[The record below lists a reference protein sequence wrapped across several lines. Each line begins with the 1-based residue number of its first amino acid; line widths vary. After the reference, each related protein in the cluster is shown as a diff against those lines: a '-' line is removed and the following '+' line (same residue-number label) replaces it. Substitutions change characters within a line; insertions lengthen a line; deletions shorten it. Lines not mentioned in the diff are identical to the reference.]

1 MKILYFG
8 GGLGNQIFEFA
19 FYLAL
24 KDRYPKER
32 IYGIYP
38 NFKFREHIGGFEIEK
53 IFDVKFPPTSFKA
66 KFVIALLFCYK
77 KIFPHTR
84 FCSLHSTNVNWNAIA
99 FNAFKSDLSFYE
111 NRKDW
116 LIFRPIY
123 LNERNQKL
131 INLMLSVQSVAIH
144 VRRGDFLSSK
154 YCDMLADIATPSYY
168 QKAIELIKKRFS
180 ASHFFVFSDDIEWCK
195 SHLSIPNEPVYSDWN
210 VGKDSYI
217 DLYLMT
223 HVQANI
229 IANST
234 FSYWGAY
241 LNKNNST
248 VIYPKK
254 WINADYY
261 PNIFPAHWIGL
272 TSE

>member
-1 MKILYFG
+1 M
-8 GGLGNQIFEFA
+8 
-19 FYLAL
+19 
-24 KDRYPKER
+24 
-32 IYGIYP
+32 
-38 NFKFREHIGGFEIEK
+38 
-53 IFDVKFPPTSFKA
+53 
-66 KFVIALLFCYK
+66 LLRSNS
-77 KIFPHTR
+77 R

-195 SHLSIPNEPVYSDWN
+195 SHLSIPNEPVYIDWN